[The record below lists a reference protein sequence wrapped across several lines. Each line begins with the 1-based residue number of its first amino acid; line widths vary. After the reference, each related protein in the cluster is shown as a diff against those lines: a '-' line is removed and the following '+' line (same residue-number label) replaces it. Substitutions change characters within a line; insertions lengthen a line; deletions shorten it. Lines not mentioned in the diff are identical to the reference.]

1 MKLEPHM
8 KKYRILTLFLIFCL
22 LLPLCAVPAAAMED
36 GVYTSPVNEESI
48 PYEGFAVNAKAAALI
63 DLNNGR
69 TIYELNMDEKVY
81 PASLTKIMTCLIAL
95 ENGNL
100 SDIVTVT
107 ESAFVGLDGSS
118 SSSGLQVGE
127 QLTLENALYCL
138 MLASGNEAANVI
150 AEHIAG
156 SAADFVRM
164 MNERAYE
171 LGCTNTHFA
180 NPHGLHNDDHY
191 TTVRD
196 LAAITQAALKS
207 ETFKIISNTATY
219 TLPAT
224 NLSDERQL
232 ETTNQLINNTTS
244 NPFYYSKAI
253 GIKTGYTTP
262 AGRCVISTAKSGGV
276 YFLAVVCGAET
287 TLLPN
292 GEIRMESFPE
302 CIRLFRY
309 GFENYAYVTA
319 ISPLYPVAQ
328 IRVNNSAASEVVSLA
343 PQTDI
348 KLLLPKT
355 YDPALLT
362 VEPQLSAPAT
372 EAPVSTGDVFGTVS
386 VYYDGE
392 LLGTTNL
399 TAINDVAR
407 SEISAAASQTSSY
420 IQRSWW
426 KWVVIVIALL
436 IAAVI
441 VFLIYAAIRR
451 RTEMRRRMAARR
463 RALEK
468 RRRFHDEFDDGDYPE
483 ESD

>member
-1 MKLEPHM
+1 MKMEYRM
-8 KKYRILTLFLIFCL
+8 KKYRFVSL
-22 LLPLCAVPAAAMED
+22 LLILCLILPLAAVPAAATD
-36 GVYTSPVNEESI
+36 GVAASPLTEDI

-63 DLNNGR
+63 DLSNGR
-69 TIYELNMDEKVY
+69 SIYELNIDERIY
-81 PASLTKIMTCLIAL
+81 PASLTKIMTCLLAL

-107 ESAFVGLDGSS
+107 ESAFTGLDGSS
-118 SSSGLQVGE
+118 SSSGLKVGE

-138 MLASGNEAANVI
+138 MLASGNEAANLI

-156 SAADFVRM
+156 SISDFVRM
-164 MNERAYE
+164 MNERAYT
-171 LGCTNTHFA
+171 LGCTGTHFA
-180 NPHGLHNDDHY
+180 NPHGLHDEEHY

-196 LAAITQAALKS
+196 LVTITQAALKS
-207 ETFKIISNTATY
+207 ETFKIITNTATY

-224 NLSDERQL
+224 NMSEERTL

-262 AGRCVISTAKSGGV
+262 AGRCVISTAKSNGM
-276 YFLAVVCGAET
+276 YFLAVVCGAAT
-287 TLLPN
+287 TLLDS
-292 GEIRMESFPE
+292 GEIQMESFPE

-343 PQTDI
+343 PVADI

-355 YDPALLT
+355 YDPSLLT
-362 VEPQLSAPAT
+362 VEPQLSADAA
-372 EAPVSTGDVFGTVS
+372 EAPVSAGDVFGTVS

-407 SEISAAASQTSSY
+407 SEISAAATQTGSY

-426 KWVVIVIALL
+426 KWVVIAIAVVLAAIVILL
-436 IAAVI
+436 V
-441 VFLIYAAIRR
+441 YAAIRR
-451 RTEMRRRMAARR
+451 RAELRRRMAARR
-463 RALEK
+463 KALEK
-468 RRRFHDEFDDGDYPE
+468 RRRFRDEFDNDDFMN
-483 ESD
+483 